1 MAFFAPPNGTNCAG
15 RHHHHQSQQTNLRCS
30 VRISCLPT
38 AINKIAYVDGVVAT
52 MFSIRKHK
60 MKIHFISP
68 IWCTSLQHWHDYHYY
83 LMCSEY
89 THISPKLTSVVR
101 CEWQNRESVF
111 AFSKILML
119 ITDDGDVGA
128 SHGNIPTFWLV
139 NAAAASQRTIIYQ
152 KGDKEQHRSV
162 SPVAPSTQ
170 TKLSHRIL
178 NSKQSLIIKRN
189 IFQRWFTD
197 FDAIR

>member
-1 MAFFAPPNGTNCAG
+1 
-15 RHHHHQSQQTNLRCS
+15 
-30 VRISCLPT
+30 
-38 AINKIAYVDGVVAT
+38 

-68 IWCTSLQHWHDYHYY
+68 IWCVSLQHWHDYHYY

-89 THISPKLTSVVR
+89 TLVSGPKLTSVAY
-101 CEWQNRESVF
+101 CEWQKRESVF
-111 AFSKILML
+111 AVRIFSCWLDDDD
-119 ITDDGDVGA
+119 DDGNVGA

-139 NAAAASQRTIIYQ
+139 NAIVAASQRTIIKYIHQ

-162 SPVAPSTQ
+162 YPVAPFSTC

-178 NSKQSLIIKRN
+178 NSKQCFIIKRN
-189 IFQRWFTD
+189 IFQRWFTE